1 MLVNLLVIILFIGI
15 VLMLVQ
21 INYVK
26 EPMQETN
33 MNNMN
38 NMNKQEEKC
47 VVKRE
52 IKYIPLTY
60 EQQDMMPVYV
70 SDIFTDMFLYPTPWL
85 NNVQNYD
92 RRKQDAVNQYFI
104 SQV

>member
-26 EPMQETN
+26 EPMQET
-33 MNNMN
+33 NMN